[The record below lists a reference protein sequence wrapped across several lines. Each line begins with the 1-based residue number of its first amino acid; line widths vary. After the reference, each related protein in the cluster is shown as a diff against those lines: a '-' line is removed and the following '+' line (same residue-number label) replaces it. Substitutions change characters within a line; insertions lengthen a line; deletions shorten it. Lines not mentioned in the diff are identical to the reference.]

1 MPSRLPGL
9 VRLVVRA
16 RRGVP
21 STRRARSFYEVI
33 AASLPFDVLPG
44 VNAGDSSCAAHA
56 ALRWVPAS
64 PASAT
69 PTGGLTS
76 PPQAFNLSARP
87 APRMV
92 LAAYPAL
99 NTAACAAQLPV
110 NHMVRRP
117 RPPSLDGDACG
128 RGGTTPIPGGSS
140 PARPVRGGS

>member
-69 PTGGLTS
+69 PKGGLTS

-87 APRMV
+87 AARMF
-92 LAAYPAL
+92 LAAYPGLKTGADRKSTRL
-99 NTAACAAQLPV
+99 N
-110 NHMVRRP
+110 
-117 RPPSLDGDACG
+117 
-128 RGGTTPIPGGSS
+128 SS
-140 PARPVRGGS
+140 HVKISYAVSCLKKKEK

>member
-1 MPSRLPGL
+1 LGRPLDELGGLGCDGLGWVSVAEVEVGDLGGKGDPVGNGSARLGGRVRVMPTLGHDGVRLIHSRLPGL

-44 VNAGDSSCAAHA
+44 VNAGDSSCADHA

-69 PTGGLTS
+69 PKGWSYVASTG
-76 PPQAFNLSARP
+76 
-87 APRMV
+87 V
-92 LAAYPAL
+92 
-99 NTAACAAQLPV
+99 
-110 NHMVRRP
+110 
-117 RPPSLDGDACG
+117 
-128 RGGTTPIPGGSS
+128 
-140 PARPVRGGS
+140 